1 MDNPSFTGYP
11 GKNLNPGEKVVYQS
25 PRNWV
30 LLINPMFY
38 FLFVL
43 ILGAVYFFLSYWLQN
58 LVTNI
63 QELPVFASQ
72 VNIDTAKFINIL
84 CWVLLCLAGL
94 FLISGIVQVAAF
106 AAGKITLTD
115 QRILSRTSGTGL
127 RKINIALD
135 RISWVDF
142 PNLITSKGPVRITTR
157 DGKNTALRNLA
168 KPEIFLG
175 LFENCYPA
183 EARPVINR
191 KTIWAALMGKLILLG
206 MAAAGL
212 YIAFYSP
219 DTVSR
224 IHDLVVKPTPTPH
237 RASSAMCQFEIVF
250 PAGWIT
256 GDEDISTDWY
266 YIVAGINDWEE
277 YAYQNPPVM
286 TISCPAEIP
295 SSFEWD
301 NDVMIA
307 YWFAAAYALGY
318 ELTEQDNIAQ
328 ATLDTI
334 GDSHKDTPDSI
345 LPTRL
350 DEFTV
355 NGQRAIAGLL
365 TNIQADSG
373 ADYKYVVT
381 IEHPDKNVPYVQFIF
396 YCDEADWVSVQ
407 PVFMQVMESVQWK

>member
-1 MDNPSFTGYP
+1 MDNPSLNGSLS
-11 GKNLNPGEKVVYQS
+11 NLSSEEKVVYQA

-30 LLINPMFY
+30 LLLNPMFSLV
-38 FLFVL
+38 FALLF
-43 ILGAVYFFLSYWLQN
+43 GAVFFFLSSWLQN
-58 LVTNI
+58 LVANI

-72 VNIDTAKFINIL
+72 VNIDTAKFIDIVR
-84 CWVLLCLAGL
+84 WVFLGIAGL
-94 FLISGIVQVAAF
+94 FLISGLIQVVAY
-106 AAGKITLTD
+106 AAGRITLTD
-115 QRILSRTSGTGL
+115 ARIRSKTGGINL
-127 RKINIALD
+127 RKINIPLE
-135 RISWVDF
+135 RISWVDY
-142 PNLITSKGPVRITTR
+142 PNKITAKGPVRITTR
-157 DGKNTALRNLA
+157 DGKSTTLWNLA

-175 LFENCYPA
+175 LLEQSYPA
-183 EARPVINR
+183 ETRPVINR
-191 KTIWAALMGKLILLG
+191 KVIWAALIGKLTLLG
-206 MAAAGL
+206 LAAAGL

-256 GDEDISTDWY
+256 GDEDISADWY
-266 YIVAGINDWEE
+266 YIVAGINNWEE

-286 TISCPAEIP
+286 TISCPAEVP

-328 ATLDTI
+328 ATLDTL
-334 GDSHKDTPDSI
+334 GNSHKDTPDSI

-407 PVFMQVMESVQWK
+407 PVFVQVMQSVQWK